1 LVAALDVEPAEEA
14 LDDRVVPAAAFA
26 AHAADAVVLLEDAS
40 TSMSK
45 VAFKFKFRFNVDVKV
60 NALI

>member
-1 LVAALDVEPAEEA
+1 V
-14 LDDRVVPAAAFA
+14 
-26 AHAADAVVLLEDAS
+26 S

-45 VAFKFKFRFNVDVKV
+45 VAFMFRFNVDVKV